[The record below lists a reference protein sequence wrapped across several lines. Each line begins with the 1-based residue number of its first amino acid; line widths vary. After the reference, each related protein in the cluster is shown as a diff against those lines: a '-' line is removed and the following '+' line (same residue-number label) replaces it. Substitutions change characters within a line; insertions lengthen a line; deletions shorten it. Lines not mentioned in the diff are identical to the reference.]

1 MKKLL
6 IICAALFALVTSCT
20 PIVKSTYYIKYEDG
34 STNYKSNLYIQMVVG
49 NEITPD
55 YTTNENLFLG
65 VEKDA
70 ISWFESKLDNLEKK
84 SLYESNNI
92 PVLESTTATFSLIG
106 YVPEGGQQTVKTRTV
121 TFPENHIK
129 ME

>member
-6 IICAALFALVTSCT
+6 IICAALFAFVTSCT
-20 PIVKSTYYIKYEDG
+20 PIVKGTYYIKYEDG
-34 STNYKSNLYIQMVVG
+34 STNFKSNLYLQGFVN
-49 NEITPD
+49 NEISPD
-55 YTTNENLFLG
+55 YSTNENLFLG

-70 ISWFESKLDNLEKK
+70 LNWFESKLKSLENK

-92 PVLESTTATFSLIG
+92 VVSENTTATFSLIG
-106 YVPEGGQQTVKTRTV
+106 YIPDGGTQTVKTRTV

-129 ME
+129 